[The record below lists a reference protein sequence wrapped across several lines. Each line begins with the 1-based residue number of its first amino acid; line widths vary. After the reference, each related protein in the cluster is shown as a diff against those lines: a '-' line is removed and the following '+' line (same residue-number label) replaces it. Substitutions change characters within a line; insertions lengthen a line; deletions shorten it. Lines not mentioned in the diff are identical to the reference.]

1 MPGDSPHGRCGR
13 IGSPAR
19 RAWRRGD
26 SASRGRRSIK
36 RKSCKLQDFLQ
47 NVRVQAGAGVA
58 LGRTEHLLDRRDRL
72 AVVPAGES
80 MHPLRPAEALARER
94 RAAGVAALGA
104 DLEGQA
110 AVELPQRPRQQPL
123 VGRTVVARG
132 LLGRQ
137 RRLHR
142 IDLAA
147 RPAEDADDA
156 ARPPGP
162 LAGPVPGPVGGTGR
176 VAEPDELGVVAPTR
190 LTQRA
195 VVGAGTRR
203 DEQQQQ
209 RDRDR
214 EETGYVPPMH
224 ELAPGIRHWTARH
237 PKIGVAVSSYW
248 LPDLG
253 VLIDPLDVPG
263 EVEDVNTILLSNRH
277 HGRSSLE
284 ARERFGATV
293 HVPQAGMQDWQG
305 QPVEPYEPGDQF
317 AAGAV
322 TAYEVGAICPDE
334 SALHAPR
341 CPRSRS
347 PTG

>member
-36 RKSCKLQDFLQ
+36 RKSCKLHFLQ

-72 AVVPAGES
+72 AVVPASES
-80 MHPLRPAEALARER
+80 MHPAPPCRKRLRASAVRPA
-94 RAAGVAALGA
+94 VAALTGA

-147 RPAEDADDA
+147 RPA
-156 ARPPGP
+156 
-162 LAGPVPGPVGGTGR
+162 GGCG
-176 VAEPDELGVVAPTR
+176 
-190 LTQRA
+190 
-195 VVGAGTRR
+195 
-203 DEQQQQ
+203 
-209 RDRDR
+209 
-214 EETGYVPPMH
+214 
-224 ELAPGIRHWTARH
+224 
-237 PKIGVAVSSYW
+237 
-248 LPDLG
+248 
-253 VLIDPLDVPG
+253 
-263 EVEDVNTILLSNRH
+263 
-277 HGRSSLE
+277 
-284 ARERFGATV
+284 
-293 HVPQAGMQDWQG
+293 
-305 QPVEPYEPGDQF
+305 
-317 AAGAV
+317 
-322 TAYEVGAICPDE
+322 
-334 SALHAPR
+334 
-341 CPRSRS
+341 
-347 PTG
+347 